1 MRAARDIKPH
11 EDLMFNIKQSPV
23 CRTRIQRK
31 HRRHGII
38 IRAKLLWITAVL
50 QNNYLLSN

>member
-38 IRAKLLWITAVL
+38 VRAKLLWITAVL
-50 QNNYLLSN
+50 QNNHLLSN